1 MPERTLLI
9 IKPDAVSRNAIG
21 DILKRVEDKGF
32 KIQQMRMTR
41 FTREEA
47 TRFYAVHEGQPFFPG
62 LIDFMSSGPVV
73 PAALE
78 RDEAVSILREIIGVT
93 DSAKAAEGTIRR
105 EFGTTVQRN
114 AVHASDSPETAED
127 EIAFFFGDST

>member
-1 MPERTLLI
+1 MTERTLLI
-9 IKPDAVSRNAIG
+9 IKPDAVSRNAVG

-32 KIQQMRMTR
+32 KILQMRMTR

-47 TRFYAVHEGQPFFPG
+47 TRFYAVHEGQPFFDG

-78 RDEAVSILREIIGVT
+78 RDDAVSSLREIIGVT
-93 DSAKAAEGTIRR
+93 DSAQAAEGTIRR

-114 AVHASDSPETAED
+114 AVHASDSPGTAAD
-127 EIAFFFGDST
+127 EIAFFFGEST

>member
-32 KIQQMRMTR
+32 KVRQMRMTR
-41 FTREEA
+41 FTYEEA
-47 TRFYAVHEGQPFFPG
+47 TRFYAVHEGQPFFDG
-62 LIDFMSSGPVV
+62 LIQFMSSGPVV

-78 RDEAVSILREIIGVT
+78 RDDAVPILREIIGVT

-114 AVHASDSPETAED
+114 AVHASDSRETAED
-127 EIAFFFGDST
+127 EIAFFFGDNT

>member
-1 MPERTLLI
+1 MTERTLLI
-9 IKPDAVSRNAIG
+9 IKPDAVSRNAVG

-32 KIQQMRMTR
+32 KILQMRMTR

-47 TRFYAVHEGQPFFPG
+47 TRFYAVHEGQPFFDG

-78 RDEAVSILREIIGVT
+78 RDDAVSILREIIGVT
-93 DSAKAAEGTIRR
+93 DSAQAAEGTIRR

-114 AVHASDSPETAED
+114 AVHASDSPGTAAD
-127 EIAFFFGDST
+127 EIAFFFGEST

>member
-9 IKPDAVSRNAIG
+9 IKPDAVSRNAVG

-78 RDEAVSILREIIGVT
+78 RDDAVSILREIIGVT

-127 EIAFFFGDST
+127 EIGFFFGDST

>member
-1 MPERTLLI
+1 MLI

-47 TRFYAVHEGQPFFPG
+47 TRFYAVHEGQPFFDG
-62 LIDFMSSGPVV
+62 LIDFMSAGPVV
-73 PAALE
+73 PATLE
-78 RDEAVSILREIIGVT
+78 RDDAVSILREIIGVT

>member
-9 IKPDAVSRNAIG
+9 IKPDAVSRNAVG

-78 RDEAVSILREIIGVT
+78 RDDAVSILRENH
-93 DSAKAAEGTIRR
+93 RCNR
-105 EFGTTVQRN
+105 FGESR
-114 AVHASDSPETAED
+114 
-127 EIAFFFGDST
+127 

>member
-32 KIQQMRMTR
+32 KVRQMRMTR

-47 TRFYAVHEGQPFFPG
+47 TRFYAVHEGQPFFDG

-78 RDEAVSILREIIGVT
+78 RDDAVSILREIIGVT

>member
-9 IKPDAVSRNAIG
+9 IKPDAVSRNAVG

-73 PAALE
+73 PTALE
-78 RDEAVSILREIIGVT
+78 RDDAVSILREIIGVT

>member
-47 TRFYAVHEGQPFFPG
+47 IRFYAVHDGQPFFPG

-78 RDEAVSILREIIGVT
+78 RDDAVSILREVIGVT